1 MGALSIVSEA
11 HHRGDQQG
19 QVLASENVRLHNLL
33 ASQVA
38 RWEMPSQLAPFPATD
53 DLSRPPYLPSQTKL
67 WVHPKYHLYYINS
80 ALRLTRVPFRM
91 NPMSL
96 RQG

>member
-19 QVLASENVRLHNLL
+19 QVLASENVRLHNL

-53 DLSRPPYLPSQTKL
+53 DLTRPPIATEP
-67 WVHPKYHLYYINS
+67 N
-80 ALRLTRVPFRM
+80 
-91 NPMSL
+91 
-96 RQG
+96 